1 VQTSYFQMSR
11 LIALIF
17 LLPLFATAQQK
28 FDVTKLKSPK
38 KHGVAIANQLQEK
51 RVYEYRVSKGK
62 HAVFLPNGLRSST
75 KKLSNICF
83 SPFNGVKVIT
93 HRSDMMEYGEDLWI
107 ANILSENENDDDD
120 EYSYFDED
128 NDDEV
133 DDESEDE
140 DDNNDDNEMN
150 EENNEIDEEKEES
163 TYVYDYPLEYDVE
176 L

>member
-1 VQTSYFQMSR
+1 MKVIIILLRFLYKYLKKKYYLFILDGQFKVSPSKVQRFSTGTTPGKS
-11 LIALIF
+11 I
-17 LLPLFATAQQK
+17 
-28 FDVTKLKSPK
+28 LKSSAPNT
-38 KHGVAIANQLQEK
+38 HDNHNHE
-51 RVYEYRVSKGK
+51 
-62 HAVFLPNGLRSST
+62 NGLRSST

-120 EYSYFDED
+120 EYSYFDDD

-133 DDESEDE
+133 DDESEDD

-163 TYVYDYPLEYDVE
+163 MYVYDYPLEYDVE